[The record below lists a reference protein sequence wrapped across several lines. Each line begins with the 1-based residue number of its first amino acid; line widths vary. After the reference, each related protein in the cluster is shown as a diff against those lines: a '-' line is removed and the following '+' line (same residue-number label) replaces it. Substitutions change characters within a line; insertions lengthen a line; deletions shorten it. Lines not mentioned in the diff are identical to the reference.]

1 MSRMLLSV
9 KSFSKKHVAMKTLTI
24 DLPDMLDLDE
34 FEAKMLLSGQL
45 YEKGKVT
52 LGQAAQ
58 IVGISKRAYME
69 IMGRFGFSLFNYS
82 VEELKQEL
90 ENTH

>member
-1 MSRMLLSV
+1 
-9 KSFSKKHVAMKTLTI
+9 MKTLTI
-24 DLPDMLDLDE
+24 NLPDMLDLDE

-69 IMGRFGFSLFNYS
+69 IMGRFGFSIFNYS
-82 VEELKQEL
+82 VEDL
-90 ENTH
+90 EHDIKVALEY